1 MKILQVS
8 PYFHPHVGGV
18 ESHVFALS
26 RGLVELGHEVKVLTA
41 NHTNNLP
48 EQEKFEGLE
57 IIRVPTLANLFNTPI
72 NPSIFF
78 RIKKIDFDVAHLH
91 FPPPLAS
98 FFASLSLVKMKKPYV
113 LTYHCDVELP
123 VPLGNLIVELY
134 RDTMGRYTVEHASKI
149 IVHTK
154 TYQAT
159 SRTIWHLEPVI
170 IPSAVDTHRFSPD
183 RFSQELK
190 KRYENF
196 KIVLFVGRLVYQ
208 KGVSFLIDA
217 CQYLPKDV
225 MLLIVG
231 DGPEIENLKK
241 LAKIRNLEH
250 RVLFLGRISHLELP
264 SYFAT
269 CDVFV
274 LPSVSRL
281 EAFGLVIVEAMASGK
296 PVVVSDIPGVNEVI
310 EDGKEGLLCK
320 PMNPED
326 LAEKIKTLL
335 ENPELAKTLGENGRK
350 KALEKYHWKKVAKD
364 VESVYLDV
372 LSTEKSHR
380 GSMKEGKK

>member
-1 MKILQVS
+1 MKILQVA

-41 NHTNNLP
+41 NHTNKLP
-48 EQEKFEGLE
+48 TEEKFEGLE

-78 RIKKIDFDVAHLH
+78 KVRKLDFEVAHLH

-98 FFASLSLVKMKKPYV
+98 FFAALSLVKLKKPYV

-123 VPLGNLIVELY
+123 VPLGNLIVEVY
-134 RDTMGRYTVEHASKI
+134 RNTMGRYTVEHASKI

-159 SRTIWHLEPVI
+159 SRSIWNLEPVI
-170 IPSAVDTHRFSPD
+170 IPSAVDTQRFSPE
-183 RFSQELK
+183 RFSPELK
-190 KRYENF
+190 KRYGTF
-196 KIVLFVGRLVYQ
+196 RIVLFVGRLVYQ

-217 CQYLPKDV
+217 FQYLPNNV
-225 MLLIVG
+225 LLLIVG
-231 DGPEIENLKK
+231 DGPEMENLKK

-250 RVLFLGRISHLELP
+250 RVIFLGRISHFELP

-296 PVVVSDIPGVNEVI
+296 PVVVADIPGVNEVI
-310 EDGKEGLLCK
+310 EDGREGLLCK

-326 LAEKIKTLL
+326 LAEKIKRLL
-335 ENPELAKTLGENGRK
+335 ENPDLARRLGENGRK
-350 KALEKYHWKKVAKD
+350 TALEKYEWRKIAKD
-364 VESVYLDV
+364 VERVYMEV
-372 LSTEKSHR
+372 LR
-380 GSMKEGKK
+380 AQ